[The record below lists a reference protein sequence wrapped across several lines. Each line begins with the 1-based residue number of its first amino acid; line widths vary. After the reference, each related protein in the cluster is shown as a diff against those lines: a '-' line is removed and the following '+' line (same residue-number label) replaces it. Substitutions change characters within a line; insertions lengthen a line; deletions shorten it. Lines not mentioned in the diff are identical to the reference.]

1 MSAPP
6 ATSAEPLP
14 GRVSRTGWLRPL
26 LWLLL
31 LGAALTS
38 VVLVDENEFVIV
50 ERLGVITAVYDQT
63 QSTASDRGLH
73 FKWPWPIAT
82 VRRFDRREL
91 LFDPPAREMF
101 TRDRKNVTVSSFLTW
116 RIPSAKSPEVPL
128 ESRPVVQFYR
138 RLGNREN
145 AEARLDARLRASLSA
160 EIGQA
165 DLNGLLHVDAS
176 DQGPGESR
184 PLTAVAA
191 RTLAALT
198 AATSQDSP
206 VENLGLELLD
216 LRIRRINLPEGNRI
230 AVYERMRTERL
241 RIAERYR
248 SAGTAER
255 LRIESQAQRQSDEL
269 LARADA
275 DAERIRGEGE
285 AQALTI
291 LNEAH
296 ALDPQLYEL
305 QRTLAAYSQILNRQS
320 TVVLSAG
327 SRLFRLLQEGLPP
340 ADSQPPTPTGAPS
353 QAGAARADAP
363 GSQAPGEPVE

>member
-1 MSAPP
+1 MSAT
-6 ATSAEPLP
+6 TSPIAETP
-14 GRVSRTGWLRPL
+14 RTTSLWSGWLRPVVG
-26 LWLLL
+26 LLL
-31 LGAALTS
+31 LGALLTS
-38 VVLVDENEFVIV
+38 VVFVDENEFVVV

-63 QSTASDRGLH
+63 DLTSSDRGLH
-73 FKWPWPIAT
+73 FKWPWPIAS

-101 TRDRKNVTVSSFLTW
+101 TRDRKNVTVSSFLAW
-116 RIPSAKSPEVPL
+116 RIPPAASADVPL
-128 ESRPVVQFYR
+128 ENRPVVQFYR
-138 RLGNREN
+138 RLGSREN
-145 AEARLDARLRASLSA
+145 AEARLDARLRAALSA
-160 EIGQA
+160 EIGQS
-165 DLNGLLHVDAS
+165 DLNALLHVDAS
-176 DQGPGESR
+176 DEGPGEER
-184 PLTAVAA
+184 PLSAVAQ
-191 RTLAALT
+191 RTLAALNDS
-198 AATSQDSP
+198 AGQESP
-206 VENLGLELLD
+206 VGNLGLELLD

-248 SAGTAER
+248 SAGAAER

-285 AQALTI
+285 AQAVSI

-340 ADSQPPTPTGAPS
+340 TSATTSPP
-353 QAGAARADAP
+353 AGPVDDNATTRPAVQSELP
-363 GSQAPGEPVE
+363 PEEPVE

>member
-1 MSAPP
+1 MSSTAPP
-6 ATSAEPLP
+6 IAETYQATS
-14 GRVSRTGWLRPL
+14 SWTGWLRPL
-26 LWLLL
+26 VGLCVL
-31 LGAALTS
+31 AALLTT
-38 VVLVDENEFVIV
+38 VVFVDENEFVIV
-50 ERLGVITAVYDQT
+50 ERLGVITAVYDQIAP
-63 QSTASDRGLH
+63 TASDRGLH
-73 FKWPWPIAT
+73 FKWPWPIST

-101 TRDRKNVTVSSFLTW
+101 TRDRKNVTVSSFLAW
-116 RIPSAKSPEVPL
+116 RIPSAASDAVPL

-138 RLGNREN
+138 RLGSREN
-145 AEARLDARLRASLSA
+145 AEARLDARLRAALSA
-160 EIGQA
+160 EVGQS
-165 DLNGLLHVDAS
+165 DLNSLLHVDAS
-176 DQGPGESR
+176 DQGPGDER
-184 PLTAVAA
+184 PLSAVAQ

-198 AATSQDSP
+198 AAAGQDSP
-206 VENLGLELLD
+206 VESLGLELID

-248 SAGTAER
+248 SAGAAER

-285 AQALTI
+285 AQAVTI

-327 SRLFRLLQEGLPP
+327 SRLFRLLQDGLPP
-340 ADSQPPTPTGAPS
+340 ASRPGDPGADNSPAGPASPPS
-353 QAGAARADAP
+353 DVLRE
-363 GSQAPGEPVE
+363 EPVE